1 MAMKLHNTSDIH
13 QLLLQAGTAWL
24 TLRGLNNTATGEVV
38 NKNNNSHGDGLNT
51 MAVGEMVNKNNNTI
65 QTTVL
70 NTQVGDNNNNSY
82 IPIIDIT
89 TTTTINNNNTTEEL
103 NTSLQ
108 PILYNN
114 LITPSKVHTTT
125 TTTTTTNNN
134 TTTADNNIETFIPIC
149 KSPDTV
155 LRIDNKKEMELKEI
169 INNIFKE
176 RIHDDDNIGMYVYS
190 VYIYIY
196 I

>member
-1 MAMKLHNTSDIH
+1 MKLHSTSDIH

-24 TLRGLNNTATGEVV
+24 KLRGLNTTATGEVLNKNNNSHGDGLNTTATGEVV

-70 NTQVGDNNNNSY
+70 NTEVGDNNNNSY

-114 LITPSKVHTTT
+114 LITPSM
-125 TTTTTTNNN
+125 
-134 TTTADNNIETFIPIC
+134 
-149 KSPDTV
+149 V
-155 LRIDNKKEMELKEI
+155 LL
-169 INNIFKE
+169 
-176 RIHDDDNIGMYVYS
+176 S
-190 VYIYIY
+190 L
-196 I
+196 

>member
-1 MAMKLHNTSDIH
+1 MAMKLHSTSDIH

-24 TLRGLNNTATGEVV
+24 KLRGLSATATGEVV

-51 MAVGEMVNKNNNTI
+51 MAGGEMVNKNNNTI

-82 IPIIDIT
+82 IPIIDIS
-89 TTTTINNNNTTEEL
+89 TTTIHNNNTTEEL

-125 TTTTTTNNN
+125 TTTTTSNNN
-134 TTTADNNIETFIPIC
+134 TTADNNIETFIPIC
-149 KSPDTV
+149 KSPDTE

-169 INNIFKE
+169 VNNIFKE
-176 RIHDDDNIGMYVYS
+176 RIHDDDTRGT
-190 VYIYIY
+190 YI
-196 I
+196 